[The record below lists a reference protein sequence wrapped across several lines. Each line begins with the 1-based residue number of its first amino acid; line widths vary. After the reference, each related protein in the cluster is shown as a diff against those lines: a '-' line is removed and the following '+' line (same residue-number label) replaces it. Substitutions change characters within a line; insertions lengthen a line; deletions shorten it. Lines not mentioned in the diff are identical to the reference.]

1 LAFFNEDAAFTNHP
15 ANNMGS
21 VVGCDF
27 DKQDYGP
34 PWGGPIFSRG
44 GIIDIMFQNIYIGGV
59 SPEDAWQEAIGLMN
73 EAQEEWLAD
82 HPDWTP
88 PSP

>member
-1 LAFFNEDAAFTNHP
+1 MQNSPTTQPITWVRLW
-15 ANNMGS
+15 G
-21 VVGCDF
+21 DF

-44 GIIDIMFQNIYIGGV
+44 GIIDIMFQNIYVGGD
-59 SPEDAWQEAIGLMN
+59 SPEAAWQEAVGLMQT
-73 EAQEEWLAD
+73 AQEEWLAD
-82 HPDWTP
+82 HPDWEA